1 MKASSTTA
9 MGREHEQTVVD
20 AFAWANAWRS
30 TTSGASATQPVD
42 VTSDVM
48 VCECE
53 ATDAQSYRLT
63 LKFWREVFQKQ
74 QMDKIPMLAVRFRD
88 GGTGRHTDLV
98 VMSLNDASSMMEEL
112 EAHRNVA
119 IKRY

>member
-9 MGREHEQTVVD
+9 MGREHEQTVVEK
-20 AFAWANAWRS
+20 FAWANAVRS
-30 TTSGASATQPVD
+30 TTSGASSTQPVD

-48 VCECE
+48 VMECE

-74 QMDKIPMLAVRFRD
+74 QMDKTPMLGVRFRD

-98 VMSLNDASSMMEEL
+98 VMSLADASAIMEEL

-119 IKRY
+119 IKSY